1 MFVILCNK
9 FIIKTWTASKSCS
22 CQFSVWV
29 VRLHSSVIYCEFM
42 PQKSHINRISI
53 YIYMISVYYNHSEI
67 IWPRLN
73 VNFWRSS
80 FNIYANTDEC
90 NHLKSIMKFTA
101 GWAFHKSSVQRIFSY
116 MTYNLL
122 NWTTT
127 QNITAR
133 SQQVE
138 KKKHHKK
145 LVTWYI
151 KFSFKKTLKTDFYI
165 IKWMKRKAANRCR
178 SPLALHMTL
187 HTHVENSSKHN
198 HNHTFSLFSVSYSS
212 MLHILITRHKNKQ
225 TFSLTVGFSTII
237 IVDI

>member
-1 MFVILCNK
+1 MNVTTSNPSWSSQLAERFTRVQYSGSSH
-9 FIIKTWTASKSCS
+9 TWLITCWIGLQLRTSLLDHSKL
-22 CQFSVWV
+22 
-29 VRLHSSVIYCEFM
+29 R
-42 PQKSHINRISI
+42 
-53 YIYMISVYYNHSEI
+53 
-67 IWPRLN
+67 
-73 VNFWRSS
+73 
-80 FNIYANTDEC
+80 
-90 NHLKSIMKFTA
+90 
-101 GWAFHKSSVQRIFSY
+101 
-116 MTYNLL
+116 
-122 NWTTT
+122 
-127 QNITAR
+127 
-133 SQQVE
+133 

>member
-9 FIIKTWTASKSCS
+9 FIIKTWTASTSCS

-42 PQKSHINRISI
+42 PQNSHINRTAI
-53 YIYMISVYYNHSEI
+53 YIYMVSVYYNHSEI
-67 IWPRLN
+67 IWPKLN

-80 FNIYANTDEC
+80 FNIDANTDEC
-90 NHLKSIMKFTA
+90 NHLKSIMKVTS
-101 GWAFHKSSVQRIFSY
+101 GWAFHKSSVQLIFSY
-116 MTYNLL
+116 MTYKMLS
-122 NWTTT
+122 WTTT
-127 QNITAR
+127 QYITAR

-138 KKKHHKK
+138 KKN
-145 LVTWYI
+145 I
-151 KFSFKKTLKTDFYI
+151 KNWLHGTLHFHLKTTLKTDFYI

-187 HTHVENSSKHN
+187 HTHTSRTAANTVHN
-198 HNHTFSLFSVSYSS
+198 HKFSLFGVSYSS